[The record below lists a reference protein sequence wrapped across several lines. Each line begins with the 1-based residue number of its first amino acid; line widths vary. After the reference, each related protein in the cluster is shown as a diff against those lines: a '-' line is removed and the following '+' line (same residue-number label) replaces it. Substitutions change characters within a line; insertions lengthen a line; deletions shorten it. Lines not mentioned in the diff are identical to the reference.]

1 MSEYNKHHKA
11 LLSTAQQRQQLL
23 STPTASFDWN
33 DYVGKVAV
41 AFLSADIPLYKLNNS
56 DLQALFKYVGQ
67 KAPSE
72 SACQKQIDNMGKC
85 EVNQI
90 CNILS
95 DKIIFMVIDE
105 ADISGS
111 EYVNTLVG
119 VVEQPETTYLLHCK
133 ILDALPN
140 QQTVIHAV
148 DDEVRTLQTDS
159 VNFVLLP
166 KDAAKCM
173 TAAGRVV
180 KQTYPRLLNI
190 TSVNHGLHN
199 AAERIHANYEDV
211 DKLIAAVKASMVKN
225 KD

>member
-1 MSEYNKHHKA
+1 MSEYKA
-11 LLSTAQQRQQLL
+11 SQSLLSTPQQRQQPL
-23 STPTASFDWN
+23 SIPTASFDWN
-33 DYVGKVAV
+33 DYVGKVTA
-41 AFLSADIPLYKLNNS
+41 AFLSPNIPLYKLNNS

-95 DKIIFMVIDE
+95 DKVIFMVIDE
-105 ADISGS
+105 ANISGS
-111 EYVNTLVG
+111 KYVNTLVG

-133 ILDALPN
+133 ILDASPN
-140 QQTVIHAV
+140 QQTVIHSVNDAV
-148 DDEVRTLQTDS
+148 GTLQTERF
-159 VNFVLLP
+159 NFVLLLT
-166 KDAAKCM
+166 DAARCM

-190 TSVNHGLHN
+190 TSVDYGLHN

-211 DKLIAAVKASMVKN
+211 DQLIAAVKALMVKN